1 MVLIS
6 PDNDVDFFVSQE
18 ITMDSLSHLA
28 AELGHLLQAQNAQ
41 VTTAES
47 CTGGGIAEAI
57 TRIPGSSAWFEA
69 GFVTYS
75 NVQKTKQLGVPESL
89 FGQVG
94 AVSREVVEAM
104 VTGAPAQS
112 GARFA
117 VAVSGVAGPGGGSE
131 EKPVGT
137 VWLAWGDGSEVT
149 SERRYFAGDR
159 DEVRRQTVIAALE
172 GLIRRTVR
180 EIKNQG

>member
-1 MVLIS
+1 MDQIS
-6 PDNDVDFFVSQE
+6 Q
-18 ITMDSLSHLA
+18 HA
-28 AELGHLLQAQNAQ
+28 AELGLLLKALNAQ

-57 TRIPGSSAWFEA
+57 TRIAGSSAWFEA

-75 NVQKTKQLGVPESL
+75 NQQKTRQLEVPEPL
-89 FGQVG
+89 FTRVG

-104 VTGAPAQS
+104 VQGAQAQS

-117 VAVSGVAGPGGGSE
+117 VAVSGVAGPGGGSP

-137 VWLAWGDGSEVT
+137 VWLAWGAGDEVS
-149 SERRYFAGDR
+149 SERRHFAGNR

>member
-1 MVLIS
+1 MNPI
-6 PDNDVDFFVSQE
+6 E
-18 ITMDSLSHLA
+18 ALA
-28 AELGHLLQAQNAQ
+28 ADLGRALQLAGAH

-57 TRIPGSSAWFEA
+57 TRIAGSSAWFEA

-75 NVQKTKQLGVPESL
+75 NEQKTRQLGVPAPL
-89 FGQVG
+89 FEQVG

-104 VTGAPAQS
+104 ARGAQRGS

-117 VAVSGVAGPGGGSE
+117 VAVSGVAGPGGGSP

-137 VWLAWGDGSEVT
+137 VWLAWAVADRIFA
-149 SERRYFAGDR
+149 RRFQFAGDR
-159 DEVRRQTVIAALE
+159 QAVREQSVEAALV
-172 GLIRRTVR
+172 GLISLVNA
-180 EIKNQG
+180 ENPLQG

>member
-1 MVLIS
+1 MDPL
-6 PDNDVDFFVSQE
+6 SQ
-18 ITMDSLSHLA
+18 LA
-28 AELGHLLQAQNAQ
+28 AELGRHLQTLNAH

-57 TRIPGSSAWFEA
+57 TRIAGSSAWFEA

-75 NVQKTKQLGVPESL
+75 NQQKTRQLDVPQAL
-89 FGQVG
+89 FTQVG

-104 VTGAPAQS
+104 VRGAQAHS
-112 GARFA
+112 DARFA
-117 VAVSGVAGPGGGSE
+117 VAVSGVAGPGGGSP

-137 VWLAWGDGSEVT
+137 VWLAWGVGDEVT
-149 SERRYFAGDR
+149 AECRHFPGDR
-159 DEVRRQTVIAALE
+159 EEVRRQTVIAALE

-180 EIKNQG
+180 EIENQG